1 MVATEEM
8 HMILCSIKQLLRL
21 PVLYRAFL
29 CQEMQRDLALKRI
42 DRIIVLYVEYMFVGV
57 VAT

>member
-21 PVLYRAFL
+21 PVLYRAFFMPGNAKGFSIK
-29 CQEMQRDLALKRI
+29 EN
-42 DRIIVLYVEYMFVGV
+42 
-57 VAT
+57 